1 MDQKIFDEEQKH
13 LTNTYGQLQD
23 MEQELED
30 RIEKLN
36 TDAAAEKNDIRDN
49 LRFDFADDEVTT
61 ETYGEIMTW
70 NQYVDSM
77 NVKSKALTDQI
88 NAVRL
93 LLKAPY
99 FARICLQ
106 MDDEDEPEDYYIGN
120 ANVNDKDFNPV
131 IIDWRSPI
139 AETYYNQENG
149 RTSYEVNGRRIECDL
164 KLRRQF
170 DLAGDKLNAY
180 FDTQVAI
187 EDQLLLQSLTRQRS
201 DKMQA
206 ITSTIQKEQNAVI
219 RYPDVSCLIVSGI
232 AGSGKTSVLLQ
243 RIAYLFYRQRKTL
256 RPDQVVLM
264 TLNPVFRQYIDEVLP
279 DLGETNPTTMTWQ
292 EFCGIVRV
300 PIVDGQHSITTLDDL
315 KKIDALLP
323 KYQLQTSDLVAIDQK
338 GKRILSADQV
348 LETLNAHPEIPLS
361 VRKIN
366 VGVDDLEDAVREALK
381 KKKKR
386 EEEQRGEA
394 DNEGYDDAYDDS
406 QAGENRMQNDNG
418 GALKQVHSFGFLNVE
433 QIAKHLTGT
442 NHVTAIQYLYLRM
455 KLTGECDRQTRY
467 VMIDEVQDYTE
478 AQIYVLMQYFPQA
491 KFMMLGDEFQAIRPG
506 TASFAQIRD
515 IFEKAGREV
524 KELSLMTS
532 YRSSPEITNLFVK
545 LLPEDLRGKTA
556 SVRRPGLEPKI
567 QVVKSDEEYAAALH
581 DIVKEFEGAEGLTA
595 ILCENRRSLK
605 KVRSLLEDQ
614 NIPTIDPGD
623 HLPEKG
629 MFFIELS
636 LCKGLEFD
644 NVIIPDCDANRYPDE
659 TLSRHR
665 LYTAI
670 SRAMQKLVILAQ
682 DKLTPMLED

>member
-1 MDQKIFDEEQKH
+1 MDEKVFSEEQKH
-13 LTNTYGQLQD
+13 LTKTYGELQG
-23 MEQELED
+23 MEQELQD

-36 TDAAAEKNDIRDN
+36 SDAAQEKNDIRDN

-88 NAVRL
+88 SAVRL

-99 FARICLQ
+99 FARIRLQ
-106 MDDEDEPEDYYIGN
+106 MDEEDEADDYYIGN
-120 ANVNDKDFNPV
+120 ANVNDKDFNPI

-170 DLAGDKLNAY
+170 DLTGDHLNAY

-187 EDQLLLQSLTRQRS
+187 EDQLLLQSLTKQRS

-292 EFCGIVRV
+292 EFCSIVRV
-300 PIVDGQHSITTLDDL
+300 PIVDGAHSITTLDDL
-315 KKIDALLP
+315 KKIDELLP
-323 KYQLQTSDLVAIDQK
+323 AYELQESDLVPVDQK
-338 GKRILSADQV
+338 GRRILTTKQV
-348 LETLNAHPEIPLS
+348 LDTLNLHPEIPLS

-366 VGVDDLEDAVREALK
+366 VGVDDLEDAVREVLRRKGK
-381 KKKKR
+381 KNAG
-386 EEEQRGEA
+386 Q
-394 DNEGYDDAYDDS
+394 DDADQDDGDAPEET
-406 QAGENRMQNDNG
+406 QADENRMQNDNG
-418 GALKQVHSFGFLNVE
+418 GAIRQVHTFGFLNVE
-433 QIAKHLTGT
+433 KIAKHLLHTD
-442 NHVTAIQYLYLRM
+442 HVTAIQYLYLRM

-467 VMIDEVQDYTE
+467 VMIDEVQDYSQ

-506 TASFAQIRD
+506 TASFAQIRE
-515 IFEKAGREV
+515 IFESAGKEV

-545 LLPEDLRGKTA
+545 LLPDDLRGKTA

-567 QVVKSDEEYAAALH
+567 ETAEGDEAYAKLLR
-581 DIVKEFEGAEGLTA
+581 DSVSELQGSEGLTA
-595 ILCENRRSLK
+595 VICENRRSLK
-605 KVRSLLEDQ
+605 KVRSILQDLD
-614 NIPTIDPGD
+614 IPTIDPGD
-623 HLPEKG
+623 HLPKEG
-629 MFFIELS
+629 IFLIELS

-644 NVIIPDCDANRYPDE
+644 NVILPDVDANRYPDE

-670 SRAMQKLVILAQ
+670 SRAMQKLIILAQ
-682 DKLTPMLED
+682 DHISPMLED